1 MRQNLARV
9 KRELATIDEKTYYA
23 KTTYR
28 QLQQIYNECD
38 SFYQQI
44 DDFYT
49 KQTSDKQIKCD
60 PVLAKYLYHVALRF
74 QSSMFISKGRSTHPA
89 INPRYYVFSDF
100 KLDDDTYPYDVF
112 YDSVSFI

>member
-9 KRELATIDEKTYYA
+9 KKELATVDEKTYYA
-23 KTTYR
+23 KTTYK

-38 SFYQQI
+38 KFYQEV
-44 DDFYT
+44 DAFYT
-49 KQTSDKQIKCD
+49 KQGGDRQLKCD

-89 INPRYYVFSDF
+89 LNPRYFLFSEV
-100 KLDDDTYPYDVF
+100 DTAPNYI
-112 YDSVSFI
+112 SFAL